1 MATVGGV
8 REVEGTANNQEIV
21 NLARFAV
28 DEHNKKQNSNL
39 QFVKVV
45 SAKQQVVSGTLYD
58 ITLEAVEGG
67 QKKLFEAKVW
77 EKPWMQFKELK
88 EFNPVAQSHSST
100 A

>member
-8 REVEGTANNQEIV
+8 REVEATANNQEIV

-28 DEHNKKQNSNL
+28 DEHNK
-39 QFVKVV
+39 
-45 SAKQQVVSGTLYD
+45 KQQVVSGTLYD

-88 EFNPVAQSHSST
+88 EFNTVAQSHSST